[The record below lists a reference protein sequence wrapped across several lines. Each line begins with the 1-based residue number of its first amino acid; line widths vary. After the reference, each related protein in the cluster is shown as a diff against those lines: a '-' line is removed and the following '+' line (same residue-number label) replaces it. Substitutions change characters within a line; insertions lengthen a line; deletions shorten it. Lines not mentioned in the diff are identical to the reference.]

1 MKKKPPLLT
10 DPAEMRRC
18 AEARLGD
25 GQKRMIPG
33 ENAACNL
40 LHELQVCQIEQEM
53 LGEALRQTRVEAD
66 TALARYT
73 KFYDSAPVG
82 YFTFERDGTILEAN
96 PASAALLGIESSKLC
111 GRRMSFFI
119 QCKERPVFNAFLVR
133 VFTGTGK
140 ETCDLA
146 LKCADAVPRLVRI
159 EASADEARQTCCAVM
174 TDITRF
180 HATQRQLEEQL
191 RQIENVTRELNS
203 VFDSVSDPMFLHDQN
218 YRITR
223 ANHAYADRA
232 GMSFKEILGKPY
244 YEVFPKLDG
253 PLISCSEPF
262 NQEGPTAKQ
271 KEIRIGNGE
280 IFDSRAFAVR
290 GKDGSYL
297 YTLHIMENITGRK
310 QAEQLRELEKD
321 RLRASL
327 QLSRMSDAD
336 DGTVL
341 DFALEAGIRLTGSR
355 YGFVGWI
362 NEDASSITIHG
373 RCDMAHAA
381 GGKPH
386 APVELRIAE
395 AGIWAEPLLT
405 RQPLILNDC
414 VQPHPHERDAP
425 EEHMDI
431 RRFLGVPVFDGEH
444 IAMIVAVANK
454 EQEYAE
460 MEAISL
466 SAMMSE
472 AWRVI
477 QRNRAGQALQHAIRA
492 FKTLSAGNHE
502 LVYARDETQLL
513 QAVCRVVV
521 ETGGYRAAW
530 VGYTQHDAEK
540 IIRPMAQC
548 GFEEGYMEALKISW
562 ADNGR
567 DREPASNAISSN
579 KPQIV
584 QDIAAAPANTPWKE
598 RALQSGFAS
607 VIALPLHVDGEVPGC
622 LTIISSGKNAFNQGE
637 IALLEE
643 MADDLAF
650 GIRMLR
656 LRQEQQRGALQLR
669 KVLEGTVQAIAA
681 MVEMRDPYTAGHQR
695 RVAQLASAIA
705 AEMGLS
711 EEQVRGIHLAGT
723 IHDLGKIQT
732 PAEILSKPGKLSHGE
747 FIVIKDHAQNSYN
760 ILKDIVFPWP
770 IAQMAWQHHEK
781 LDGSG
786 YPLGLK
792 GNEIMLEARILTVA
806 DVVEAMS
813 SHRPYRPGLGIDAA
827 LEEIFRGRGV
837 IYDSDAADICTSLF
851 REKGFRF
858 E

>member
-1 MKKKPPLLT
+1 MEKKSEILT
-10 DPAEMRRC
+10 DPAEIHRFV
-18 AEARLGD
+18 ETRLGD
-25 GQKRMIPG
+25 GQKKMIPG
-33 ENAACNL
+33 ENAARNL
-40 LHELQVCQIEQEM
+40 LHELQACQVELEM
-53 LGEALRQTRVEAD
+53 LIEAQHRIQAEAD

-82 YFTFERDGTILEAN
+82 YFTFERDGAILEVN
-96 PASAALLGIESSKLC
+96 PASAALLGIESDKLR

-119 QCKERPVFNAFLVR
+119 QGKDRPVFNAFLVR
-133 VFTGTGK
+133 IFTGTGK

-159 EASADEARQTCCAVM
+159 EACADEAKQTCCAVM

-180 HATQRQLEEQL
+180 QAIQRQLEEQL
-191 RQIENVTRELNS
+191 RQIESVTRELNS
-203 VFDSVSDPMFLHDQN
+203 VFDSVSDPMFLHDQD
-218 YRITR
+218 YRIMR
-223 ANHAYADRA
+223 ANRAYAERA
-232 GMSFKEILGKPY
+232 GMSFKEMLGKPY
-244 YEVFPKLDG
+244 FEVFPRLDG
-253 PLISCSEPF
+253 PLMPSYGLIDQKDTKEDH
-262 NQEGPTAKQ
+262 
-271 KEIRIGNGE
+271 KEIRIASGE

-290 GKDGSYL
+290 SKDGSYL

-310 QAEQLRELEKD
+310 HAEQLRELEKD
-321 RLRASL
+321 RLHASL
-327 QLSRMSDAD
+327 QLGRMSDAD
-336 DGTVL
+336 DKAVL

-362 NEDASSITIHG
+362 NEDASSITIHD
-373 RCDMAHAA
+373 RCDTAPGA
-381 GGKPH
+381 GGQPH
-386 APVELRIAE
+386 VPVELRIAE

-405 RQPLILNDC
+405 RRPLILNDC
-414 VQPHPHERDAP
+414 AQPHPHERGTP
-425 EEHMDI
+425 EGHKDI

-444 IAMIVAVANK
+444 ICMIVAVANK

-466 SAMMSE
+466 SAMMGE

-492 FKTLSAGNHE
+492 FKTLSAANHE
-502 LVYARDETQLL
+502 LVYASDETQLL
-513 QAVCRVVV
+513 QAMCRVVV

-530 VGYTQHDAEK
+530 VGYARHDAEK
-540 IIRPMAQC
+540 SIRPMAQC
-548 GFEEGYMEALKISW
+548 GFEDGYLETLKITW
-562 ADNGR
+562 ADDGR
-567 DREPASNAISSN
+567 DREPASDAISGD
-579 KPQIV
+579 KTRIV
-584 QDIAAAPANTPWKE
+584 PDIAAAPENLPWKE

-607 VIALPLHVDGEVPGC
+607 AIALPLHVDGEAPGC
-622 LTIISSGKNAFNQGE
+622 LTIISAVKDAFNQGE

-643 MADDLAF
+643 MTDDLAF

-669 KVLEGTVQAIAA
+669 KGLEGTVQAIAA

-786 YPLGLK
+786 YPQGLK
-792 GNEIMLEARILTVA
+792 GNEIMLEARILAVA

-813 SHRPYRPGLGIDAA
+813 SHRPYRPGLGIDVA
-827 LEEIFRGRGV
+827 LEEISRGRGV
-837 IYDSDAADICTSLF
+837 KYDPDAADVCTNLF
-851 REKGFRF
+851 RDKGFRF

>member
-1 MKKKPPLLT
+1 
-10 DPAEMRRC
+10 MRRN
-18 AEARLGD
+18 AEARLDD

-33 ENAACNL
+33 EDAAYKL
-40 LHELQVCQIEQEM
+40 LHELQVCQIELEM
-53 LGEALRQTRVEAD
+53 LGEALQQTRQEAD
-66 TALARYT
+66 TTLARH
-73 KFYDSAPVG
+73 KIFYDSAPVG

-96 PASAALLGIESSKLC
+96 SASAALLGIESSKLH

-133 VFTGTGK
+133 VFTGTDK

-159 EASADEARQTCCAVM
+159 EASADETRQTCCAVM

-180 HATQRQLEEQL
+180 HAIQRQLEEQL

-203 VFDSVSDPMFLHDQN
+203 VFDSVSDPMFLHDQD

-223 ANHAYADRA
+223 ANRAYAERA
-232 GMSFKEILGKPY
+232 GMSFKEMLGKPY
-244 YEVFPKLDG
+244 YEVFPRLDG
-253 PLISCSEPF
+253 PLIAYSEHF
-262 NQEGPTAKQ
+262 NQEEPAEKQ
-271 KEIRIGNGE
+271 KEIRIDDGE

-290 GKDGSYL
+290 DKNGSYL

-310 QAEQLRELEKD
+310 HAEQLRELEKD
-321 RLRASL
+321 RLCASL

-336 DGTVL
+336 DGTIL
-341 DFALEAGIRLTGSR
+341 DFALDASIRLTGSR
-355 YGFVGWI
+355 YGFVGRI
-362 NEDASSITIHG
+362 NDDASSITIHG
-373 RCDMAHAA
+373 RWDTAQVA

-386 APVELRIAE
+386 APVELGIAE

-405 RQPLILNDC
+405 RQPLILNDYA
-414 VQPHPHERDAP
+414 QPYPQEHGAP
-425 EEHMDI
+425 EGHTDI

-454 EQEYAE
+454 EQEYTE

-477 QRNRAGQALQHAIRA
+477 QHNRAGQALQHAIRA

-502 LVYARDETQLL
+502 LVYASDEKQLL
-513 QAVCRVVV
+513 QAMCRVVV

-530 VGYTQHDAEK
+530 VGYARHDAGK
-540 IIRPMAQC
+540 TIRPMAQC
-548 GFEEGYMEALKISW
+548 GFEDGSMEALKITW

-567 DREPASNAISSN
+567 DREPASDAISSD
-579 KPQIV
+579 KPQVV
-584 QDIAAAPANTPWKE
+584 QDIAAAPANTAWKE

-607 VIALPLHVDGEVPGC
+607 AIALPLHVDDEAPGC
-622 LTIISSGKNAFNQGE
+622 LTIISAEKDAFNQGE
-637 IALLEE
+637 IILLKE

-650 GIRMLR
+650 GIRILR

-669 KVLEGTVQAIAA
+669 KGLEGTIQAIAA

-695 RVAQLASAIA
+695 RVAQLASTIA
-705 AEMGLS
+705 TEMGLS

-732 PAEILSKPGKLSHGE
+732 PAEILSKPGKLSNSE
-747 FIVIKDHAQNSYN
+747 FSVIKDHAQNSYN
-760 ILKDIVFPWP
+760 ILKGIELPWP

-813 SHRPYRPGLGIDAA
+813 SHRPYRPGLGIDVA
-827 LEEIFRGRGV
+827 LEEITRGRGV
-837 IYDSDAADICTSLF
+837 KYDPDAVDICTNLF